1 MKIEKYSKSQYCA
14 LWHCPKLAWLSVH
27 KPEEMV
33 LSDDGKTRLEAGREV
48 GELAKALF
56 GEYTDVT
63 AYDGD
68 RLDIHTMKAATLSEM
83 AKETP
88 VICEAAFEY
97 NGLYCAVDILRR
109 ENDGWAIY
117 EVKSSTKAL
126 KDVYIADVSY
136 QQYVLEHCG
145 VNVTG
150 IYIVCLNRDYVFD
163 GTLSLSQLFKVVNV
177 TEQSTAE
184 QSTVAENLAMAA
196 QLLSSKEEP
205 EMEIS
210 RNCRNPYPCAFWEY
224 CSRDLPEPEPQYDHD
239 HIDRENIR
247 NFLNGL
253 WYPLYFLDFETL
265 QPVVPQ
271 YIGTRPYD
279 QIPFQ
284 YSLHYIEHEGRE
296 IKHSEFLAEP
306 GTDPRRSLA
315 NQLCADIPAG
325 ACVTAYNKAFECTRL
340 RELAAAVPDLAEPLM
355 SIQSNI
361 IDLMVPFQKLWYYK
375 PAMGERYS
383 IKSVLPALYPGDP
396 DLDYH
401 NLEEVHNGSEAM
413 MAFPAMEKMSPEE
426 QKRTRKNLLRYCGLD
441 TYAMVKVW
449 EKLVEAVQR

>member
-1 MKIEKYSKSQYCA
+1 LPIISKTV
-14 LWHCPKLAWLSVH
+14 LLSNVFDL
-27 KPEEMV
+27 
-33 LSDDGKTRLEAGREV
+33 LSR
-48 GELAKALF
+48 
-56 GEYTDVT
+56 
-63 AYDGD
+63 
-68 RLDIHTMKAATLSEM
+68 H
-83 AKETP
+83 
-88 VICEAAFEY
+88 
-97 NGLYCAVDILRR
+97 
-109 ENDGWAIY
+109 
-117 EVKSSTKAL
+117 
-126 KDVYIADVSY
+126 YIADVSY

-163 GTLSLSQLFKVVNV
+163 GKLDLSQLFKVVNV

-184 QSTVAENLAMAA
+184 QSTVAENLALAA
-196 QLLSSKEEP
+196 ELLSSKEEP

-210 RNCRNPYPCAFWEY
+210 RNCRNPYPCSFWDY

-239 HIDRENIR
+239 HIDQEKIQ
-247 NFLNGL
+247 NFLDGL

-265 QPVVPQ
+265 QPVIPQ

-284 YSLHYIEHEGRE
+284 YSLHYIEHESGE

-315 NQLCADIPAG
+315 NQLCADIPIG

-355 SIQSNI
+355 AIQSNI
-361 IDLMVPFQKLWYYK
+361 IDLMVPFQKRWYYR

-383 IKSVLPALYPGDP
+383 IKSVLPALYPSDP

-401 NLEEVHNGSEAM
+401 NLEDVHNGSEAM

-426 QKRTRKNLLRYCGLD
+426 QKRTRENLLRYCKLD

-449 EKLVEAVQR
+449 EKLVEAVQQQ